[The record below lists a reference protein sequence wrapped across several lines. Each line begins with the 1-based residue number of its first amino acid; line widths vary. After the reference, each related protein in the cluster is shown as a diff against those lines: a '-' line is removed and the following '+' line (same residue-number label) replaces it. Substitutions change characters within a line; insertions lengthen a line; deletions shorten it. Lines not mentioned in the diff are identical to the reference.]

1 MGSSTVLGAMSTQGA
16 GPVETALRNVL
27 VPICVIAGAVVVS
40 VFFFPGIVGSLL
52 TGRAILVVSLLFFG
66 SGLAYVALLP
76 VTIDA
81 NAEEARRDAPYLLR
95 IRRLG
100 WIGTLRGGAA
110 RLRGFLASQDPITF
124 GVPVAVFVFF
134 FAAYSLAPSSTQSV
148 VGTVEGVLLYEFA
161 WLFLG
166 AMFLAVLY
174 CFYLL
179 VGPWGAIRLGGPD
192 AEPTYTY
199 PTYFTMFFTAG
210 IAAGIVFW
218 GPAEALLHYETP
230 PPFLDAGPRSGDAV
244 AGALT
249 YAIFHYGFSAWSAY
263 VVLGVP
269 IAYFTYQ
276 RGAPLRVS
284 AILTPFLGVDGLD
297 SRWATLVDV
306 LAVFAT
312 IGGIATSV
320 ALVGQQ
326 FLAGVGYQ
334 WGVTYGST
342 APVLVVAG
350 LTLIYVVS
358 AESGVH
364 RGIRRIAGIAIVL
377 FVLFAALLIGVGP
390 RSAVVDIGSAAIG
403 GYVVEFVPMSL
414 YLGRGLVASEWVANW
429 TVWNWSWWF
438 SWAPFAGLFLAAL
451 SKGRRVRTVVLTG
464 VVATSAATAVW
475 FVLLG
480 GTSLSLQ
487 RSGTADILAAIDPY
501 ATPEA
506 VAGFPIFAALPL
518 GQLLMFCFLALIIV
532 FIVTSADT
540 STLVVAI
547 LTTKRDRAPTTG
559 SIVFWGLFQGGVA
572 VAVLL
577 VGGGEALQALAVL
590 TGGPFA
596 VLLVVALAGLTL
608 TFRRHERG
616 HRSPLGRLHAAVRDH
631 GVAGP
636 SELLRDDD

>member
-1 MGSSTVLGAMSTQGA
+1 MSTQGA
-16 GPVETALRNVL
+16 GPVETVLRSVL

-40 VFFFPGIVGSLL
+40 VFFFPGVVGSLL
-52 TGRAILVVSLLFFG
+52 TGGAILIVSLLFFG

-76 VTIDA
+76 ITVDVDA
-81 NAEEARRDAPYLLR
+81 EKARRDAPYLLR

-100 WIGTLRGGAA
+100 WVGTIKGAA
-110 RLRGFLASQDPITF
+110 ARFRNFLARQDPLTF
-124 GVPVAVFVFF
+124 GVPVAAFVLF
-134 FAAYSLAPSSTQSV
+134 FAAYYLAPSGTQSV
-148 VGTVEGVLLYEFA
+148 VGTVESVLLHEFG

-166 AMFLAVLY
+166 AMFLAVCY
-174 CFYLL
+174 CLVLL
-179 VGPWGAIRLGGPD
+179 VGPWGDIKLGGPD

-199 PTYFTMFFTAG
+199 PTYFAMFFTAG

-218 GPAEALLHYETP
+218 GPAEALFHYDTP
-230 PPFLDAGPRSGDAV
+230 PPFLDAQPRSGGVV

-263 VVLGVP
+263 VVIGVP

-284 AILTPFLGVDGLD
+284 SILTPFLGVDGLD

-326 FLAGVGYQ
+326 FLAGVSYQ
-334 WGVTYGST
+334 WGVTYGGV

-358 AESGVH
+358 AQSGVH
-364 RGIRRIAGIAIVL
+364 RGIRRIAGVAIVL
-377 FVLFAALLIGVGP
+377 FVLFAALLIAVGP
-390 RSAVVDIGSAAIG
+390 QSAILDIGSAAVG
-403 GYVVEFVPMSL
+403 GYVVDFVPMSL
-414 YLGRGLVASEWVANW
+414 YLGGGLVAEEWVANW

-464 VVATSAATAVW
+464 AVATSAATAVW

-487 RSGTADILAAIDPY
+487 RSGTADILAAIEAY

-518 GQLLMFCFLALIIV
+518 GQLLMFLFLALIIV

-547 LTTKRDRAPTTG
+547 LATKQDRAPTTG
-559 SIVFWGLFQGGVA
+559 SIVFWGLFQGVVA

-577 VGGGEALQALAVL
+577 GGGGEALQALAVL

-596 VLLVVALAGLTL
+596 VLVVVALVGLTL

-616 HRSPLGRLHAAVRDH
+616 HRSPLGKLRATVRDH
-631 GVAGP
+631 GIAGP
-636 SELLRDDD
+636 SEVLRDDD